1 MVINSWFGKGVSG
14 GTFTFL
20 SGVGD
25 WLSVVQDWED
35 GRRWWTVGPEKPTH
49 KDPSNQPGKKAPK
62 HKKMNIWAGKYI
74 NKFVCFQAKTLSIAK
89 IYNMRMLSSSS
100 NQIEVHKSQGHPEL
114 STRFPVNT
122 SLSPNLPHWHLVW
135 AWTNGKTCNLIF
147 AITELKQHV
156 LSLVQTTIG
165 FGDPCRT
172 GSCSPQT
179 KPSYK
184 RLRDSLLLCW

>member
-1 MVINSWFGKGVSG
+1 M
-14 GTFTFL
+14 
-20 SGVGD
+20 
-25 WLSVVQDWED
+25 
-35 GRRWWTVGPEKPTH
+35 
-49 KDPSNQPGKKAPK
+49 
-62 HKKMNIWAGKYI
+62 
-74 NKFVCFQAKTLSIAK
+74 SIATCFTSLLGWVGFGLRLRAQTTAFVK
-89 IYNMRMLSSSS
+89 ICQNCERLS
-100 NQIEVHKSQGHPEL
+100 KLLKGHPEL
-114 STRFPVNT
+114 STIFPVNP
-122 SLSPNLPHWHLVW
+122 SISPNLPPWHLVW

-184 RLRDSLLLCW
+184 RLRDSLLLC